1 MEVAGFTLTGD
12 DLMLKRGFKGDTD
25 VFEPAVSEDGKVMV
39 ALDTRKDEKVRGQ
52 FRVVFRRFCSYIAL
66 QRCVHV

>member
-25 VFEPAVSEDGKVMV
+25 VFEPAVSDDGKVMV
-39 ALDTRKDEKVRGQ
+39 ALDTRKDEKVRGHLV
-52 FRVVFRRFCSYIAL
+52 FNGVVFWLFCSCIF
-66 QRCVHV
+66 R